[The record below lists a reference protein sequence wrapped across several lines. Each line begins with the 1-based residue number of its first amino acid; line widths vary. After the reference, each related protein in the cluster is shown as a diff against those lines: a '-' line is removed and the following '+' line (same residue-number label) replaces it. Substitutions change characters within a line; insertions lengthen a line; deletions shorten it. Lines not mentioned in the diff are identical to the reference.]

1 MRATCASPSP
11 GSTPTRASRPGPM
24 APTISPS
31 TVTRASVTR
40 WIRAS
45 MGGDREWDP
54 GIVRAKRGLPES
66 RSPNTA
72 RMDRRGLIAR
82 SGGYTECD
90 GRLPRPLPL
99 LLRRPPRPPAL
110 ALADAPGRWRRDAHA
125 APGFARGAGGTP
137 QPRTHRAG
145 PASGATRGT
154 AAAHRAH
161 HRTPGDRDAAVLDA
175 AAHRESRA
183 DPGAPRR

>member
-54 GIVRAKRGLPES
+54 GIESYGLS
-66 RSPNTA
+66 AGFPNA
-72 RMDRRGLIAR
+72 AWWDRREWIAR
-82 SGGYTECD
+82 VDGYTECD
-90 GRLPRPLPL
+90 GRLPCPLPL

-110 ALADAPGRWRRDAHA
+110 AL
-125 APGFARGAGGTP
+125 
-137 QPRTHRAG
+137 
-145 PASGATRGT
+145 
-154 AAAHRAH
+154 
-161 HRTPGDRDAAVLDA
+161 
-175 AAHRESRA
+175 
-183 DPGAPRR
+183 